1 MNTDTPRTDDEES
14 RIQCDLSSMK
24 LDGWNAA
31 YHEMKEHAQE
41 LEREL
46 AAAREKLA
54 KAGVGDYKADY
65 FLGELTETGKLRSE
79 LKAVTEQ
86 RDRLAENNN
95 RIIELLKDGLQ
106 TDGSHHKQWYLNEVL
121 KLINADIA
129 KDVEMHWTHD
139 KGIAP

>member
-1 MNTDTPRTDDEES
+1 MNQIDTPRT
-14 RIQCDLSSMK
+14 
-24 LDGWNAA
+24 NAA
-31 YHEMKEHAQE
+31 INASGGQWSFELLDCSSE

-46 AAAREKLA
+46 TAAREKLA